1 MAFSIF
7 PVSSPSPPHPSP
19 QELVLAM
26 RISPGGSL
34 LATVEVSGRLS
45 LWDGPSFRLRRARN
59 CEEQVSTWLINLT
72 QLLLSRCS
80 TATFAWKLPTSH
92 KIKTKRDSTELNGM
106 CSLWYMIA
114 RGTTFN
120 TQHCSVM

>member
-1 MAFSIF
+1 MVFSFF

-26 RISPGGSL
+26 SISPGRSL

-45 LWDGPSFRLRRARN
+45 LWDVPSFRLRRAWN

-72 QLLLSRCS
+72 QLLHSCCS
-80 TATFAWKLPTSH
+80 ASTFAWKLPTGQ
-92 KIKTKRDSTELNGM
+92 KKEN
-106 CSLWYMIA
+106 
-114 RGTTFN
+114 
-120 TQHCSVM
+120 